1 MQKHLGLQ
9 GILSAFLLGAAL
21 SLIFWQSLDPRAL
34 GFVVVFLVSWETLAH
49 IKWRVG
55 MICAYCGFDP
65 ILYKRSPE
73 AACAKV
79 KEFMENRKKDPM
91 FYLSSKGYDKI
102 ARRKIL
108 EDMAE
113 KKSKLSPSSVDSLSS
128 NSYDGITSS
137 QKDQITEMEKELLNM
152 PPV

>member
-1 MQKHLGLQ
+1 MQKHLGFQ
-9 GILSAFLLGAAL
+9 GFLSAFLLGAAL
-21 SLIFWQSLDPRAL
+21 SLIIWQSLDPRAL
-34 GFVVVFLVSWETLAH
+34 GFVVVFLVSWESLAH

-55 MICAYCGFDP
+55 MICSYCGFDP

-73 AACAKV
+73 AACTKV

-108 EDMAE
+108 AEMAE
-113 KKSKLSPSSVDSLSS
+113 QNAVNPAVPGLSS
-128 NSYDGITSS
+128 AVESPEAITNT
-137 QKDQITEMEKELLNM
+137 KNPQITEMEKELLNM